1 MQEYQQLVQPVQKPI
16 KQKKKWVAWVLWAT
30 LGLFGAHRY
39 YLGDITMG
47 VIYTFTVGLGSIGW
61 LIDATRI
68 NRRVDIINARGY

>member
-1 MQEYQQLVQPVQKPI
+1 MGILRD
-16 KQKKKWVAWVLWAT
+16 
-30 LGLFGAHRY
+30 FGPHRY

-47 VIYTFTVGLGSIGW
+47 VIYTFTGGLFLIGW